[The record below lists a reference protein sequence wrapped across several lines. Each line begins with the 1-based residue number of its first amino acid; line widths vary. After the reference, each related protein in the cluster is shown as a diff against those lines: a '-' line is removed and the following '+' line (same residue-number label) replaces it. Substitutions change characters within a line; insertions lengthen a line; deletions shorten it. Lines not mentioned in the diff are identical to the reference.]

1 MTNTKEQKKQARAR
15 RVRVKIKQS
24 AHGLP
29 RLSVYK
35 SNTRLIAQIIDDS
48 KSHTLAY
55 ATSADKDIKGA
66 NATEKAAALAEK
78 IAKKAVDAGVK
89 EVVFDR
95 GASAYAGKVKAFAE
109 AARNAGLK
117 F

>member
-1 MTNTKEQKKQARAR
+1 MTNTKELKKQSRAR
-15 RVRVKIKQS
+15 RVRAKVKRK
-24 AHGLP
+24 ANGLP

-48 KSHTLAY
+48 KAHTIAY

-66 NATEKAAALAEK
+66 NATERAVALAQK
-78 IAKKAVDAGVK
+78 LSKKALDAGVEK
-89 EVVFDR
+89 VVFDR
-95 GASAYAGKVKAFAE
+95 GASAYAGKIKAFAD
-109 AARNAGLK
+109 AAREAGLK